1 MGKFESDKIENMKT
15 LIVTPKDEKDFEF
28 LSSLLKRLGYSTKV
42 LYDDEKE
49 DLGLLKAMLEEKKED
64 YVPEEEIMKALGKK

>member
-1 MGKFESDKIENMKT
+1 MKT

-28 LSSLLKRLGYSTKV
+28 LSSLLARLGYGAKV

-49 DLGLLKAMLEEKKED
+49 DMALLKAMLEEKKEE
-64 YVPEEEIMKALGKK
+64 YLPEDDILKALSKK